1 MGSIVSYT
9 VQLTMCIGLLLLSS
23 TMLGQSL
30 KQPELQFSAPC
41 VSASF
46 NEFHVNFAWDPPMV
60 YSDNKFILELSD
72 KDGSFANPRELV
84 AYGDKNTIFKFEFVF
99 AFPTDLRGTNYKVR
113 VRSTNP
119 QKISP
124 ESNAFPAYYLAVN
137 QPLVINN
144 FVGTIASCDGS
155 PVTINVTNYPNQ
167 PAYRWYRNGTYLSS
181 QNQSS
186 ITTSQ
191 AGIYYVELDYGTY
204 CSSATL
210 SNAVELVNGQSTG
223 VSINGSNSIEVC
235 EGQSHFLVASLDNT
249 NTSYKWF
256 RNNQAVSTSGY
267 HPRFDI
273 NTVDNAEGTWHVEI
287 QRNGGCMERSGNVTV
302 QYKSINASL
311 QSQSG
316 TLLLPGDEITLE
328 ASTNATQPSYSWYRN
343 DVLISNATEKT
354 YATSQP
360 GSYFA
365 KIKESAGCILEIAT
379 ARINIEIPTSIS
391 VSIGKRSDYLS
402 CESAST
408 EISLST
414 ITATLSDGSEIDAY
428 NSLVNRFSYQWYRN
442 TVLLANATT
451 TSLMLDGPEDNG
463 IYKIKAALNDLNL
476 VSNEEDIKLGLSND
490 LTITSVGSLSC
501 DGSTSVKLSANV
513 TDPNFTYQWYKDGQ
527 VMDSENSPY
536 VETNESGTFKL
547 EVNGFGCSLI
557 SENLTISPLNT
568 DVVQVDSGDFV
579 TINEGISR
587 TINATGA
594 DSYAWYRAETLD
606 LISNDSYLT
615 ISEEGQYI
623 LKASVNGCEI
633 TKTITVEYLESF
645 AIPNVITPNADGY
658 NDKWILPNSYANNSN
673 VEVSIFTLT
682 GERVIQTYNYQNDW
696 PQNNIP
702 VASSSKKPIYFYKI
716 TKDNNV
722 LRKGTITVID

>member
-9 VQLTMCIGLLLLSS
+9 VQLITCISLLLFSGV
-23 TMLGQSL
+23 MYGQSL

-84 AYGDKNTIFKFEFVF
+84 AYGDKNTIFKFEFIF
-99 AFPTDLRGTNYKVR
+99 AFPTDLYGTNYKVR

-124 ESNAFPAYYLAVN
+124 ESNAFPAYYLTVN

-155 PVTINVTNYPNQ
+155 PVTISVNNYPNQ
-167 PAYRWYRNGTYLSS
+167 PAYRWYRNGTYLAS
-181 QNQSS
+181 QTQSS
-186 ITTSQ
+186 ITTAQ

-210 SNAVELVNGQSTG
+210 SNAVELINGQSSG
-223 VSINGSNSIEVC
+223 ISINGSNSIEVC
-235 EGQSHFLVASLDNT
+235 EGQSHFLAASIDDPNI
-249 NTSYKWF
+249 SYKWF
-256 RNNQAVSTSGY
+256 RNNQAVTTSGY
-267 HPRFDI
+267 RPRFDI
-273 NTVDNAEGTWHVEI
+273 NTVDNAEGTWHLEI
-287 QRNGGCMERSGNVTV
+287 QRGGGCIERSGNVTV

-316 TLLLPGDEITLE
+316 TILLPGDEITLE
-328 ASTNATQPSYSWYRN
+328 ASTNATQPIYSWYRN

-354 YATSQP
+354 YTTSQP
-360 GSYFA
+360 GNYFA
-365 KIKESAGCILEIAT
+365 KIKETSGCTLEIAT
-379 ARINIEIPTSIS
+379 ARINIEIPTAIS

-402 CESAST
+402 CESVST

-414 ITATLSDGSEIDAY
+414 VTATLSNGSEIDVY
-428 NSLVNRFSYQWYRN
+428 NTLVNRFSYQWYRN
-442 TVLLANATT
+442 TVVMTNATT
-451 TSLMLDGPEDNG
+451 TSLVLDGPEDNG
-463 IYKIKAALNDLNL
+463 IYKIKATLNDLNIY
-476 VSNEEDIKLGLSND
+476 SNEEDIKLGLSSD
-490 LTITSVGSLSC
+490 LTLTSIGALSC
-501 DGSTSVKLSANV
+501 DGSTSVKISSNI
-513 TDPNFTYQWYKDGQ
+513 TDPNFTYQWYVDGQ
-527 VMDSENSPY
+527 IMDSENSPY

-547 EVNGFGCSLI
+547 EVNGYGCSLI
-557 SENLTISPLNT
+557 SENLTVSPLNA
-568 DVVQVDSGDFV
+568 DVVQVDAGEFI
-579 TINEGISR
+579 TINEGIYR
-587 TINATGA
+587 TITAAGA
-594 DSYAWYRAETLD
+594 DNYAWYRAETLE
-606 LISNDSYLT
+606 LISSDSYLT
-615 ISEEGQYI
+615 VSEEGQYI

-633 TKTITVEYLESF
+633 TKTFTVEYLERF

-658 NDKWILPNSYANNSN
+658 NDKWILPNSYANNDN

-702 VASSSKKPIYFYKI
+702 VVNSGSKPIYFYKI